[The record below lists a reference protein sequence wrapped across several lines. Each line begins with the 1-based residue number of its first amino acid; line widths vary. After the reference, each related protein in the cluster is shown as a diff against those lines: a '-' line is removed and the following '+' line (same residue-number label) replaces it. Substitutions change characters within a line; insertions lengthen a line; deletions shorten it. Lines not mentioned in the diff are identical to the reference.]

1 MHSNTGHFQ
10 TWLQAQSLFF
20 RFRVSLSFCS
30 VLLLVAQP
38 PPFFF
43 LIRFTNQS
51 DLAIHRHNSSMQTAK
66 HMIVGLGNP
75 GAQYAG
81 TRHNAGELFVNHLA
95 MLAGVRFA
103 KIGQAGEAATIPSL
117 LELIQIAGVRI
128 PAPPRV
134 NKQPRLAPLLVKTA
148 AAAGDA
154 VHSPA
159 GLQPTSPLA
168 SPPVTPP
175 VSPPALADVA
185 VVLFKPSSF
194 MNECGGNVASA
205 AKHFAIKPHQM
216 LLAHDC
222 LELNLAEFKLK
233 AGGSAKGHNGVRSI
247 GQRVSLEVSPPPF
260 LLFPVA

>member
-1 MHSNTGHFQ
+1 
-10 TWLQAQSLFF
+10 
-20 RFRVSLSFCS
+20 
-30 VLLLVAQP
+30 
-38 PPFFF
+38 
-43 LIRFTNQS
+43 
-51 DLAIHRHNSSMQTAK
+51 MQTAK

-247 GQRVSLEVSPPPF
+247 GQRVSLEIPRLRIGIGRPSGGDVGDFVLKKFRSDELARLNDGWGEATTLA
-260 LLFPVA
+260 LLQLLPKAPTAA